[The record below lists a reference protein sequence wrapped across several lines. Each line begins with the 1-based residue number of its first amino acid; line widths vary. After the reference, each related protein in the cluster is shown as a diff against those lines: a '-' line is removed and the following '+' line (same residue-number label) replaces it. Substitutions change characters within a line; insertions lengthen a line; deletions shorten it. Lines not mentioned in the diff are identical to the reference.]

1 MQYIPETHQEEQQLK
16 IKQFLKDKGL
26 TPSELAERCDKSTST
41 IWQNMNGNTKP
52 NGFLCFAVDIH
63 LEVKQKLQSYIETA
77 EEFEQAGLKSPETI
91 KELKGLYKL
100 LVH

>member
-1 MQYIPETHQEEQQLK
+1 MQYIPETYQEEQQLK
-16 IKQFLKDKGL
+16 IKQLLKDKNI
-26 TPSELAERCDKSTST
+26 TPAELADKCNKSVST
-41 IWQNMNGNTKP
+41 IWGNMNGSAKP
-52 NGFLCFAVDIH
+52 NGFLVFAAEIH
-63 LEVKQKLQSYIETA
+63 LEIKQKLESYIETA